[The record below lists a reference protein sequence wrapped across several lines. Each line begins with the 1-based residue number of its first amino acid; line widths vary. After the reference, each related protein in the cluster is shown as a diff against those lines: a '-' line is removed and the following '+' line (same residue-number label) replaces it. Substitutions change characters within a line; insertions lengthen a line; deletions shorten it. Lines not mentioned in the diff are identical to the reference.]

1 MLIFEVGTPGCFTG
15 NKIQYIEQNVM
26 NFFTSGELSLRS
38 VIVTKKKHVAARGGI
53 PRSVAT
59 TVTGYVT

>member
-1 MLIFEVGTPGCFTG
+1 MQSFRIVRLEQIPAYST
-15 NKIQYIEQNVM
+15 KIVVNS
-26 NFFTSGELSLRS
+26 FTSGELSLIS
-38 VIVTKKKHVAARGGI
+38 VIVTKKKHVAARGGL